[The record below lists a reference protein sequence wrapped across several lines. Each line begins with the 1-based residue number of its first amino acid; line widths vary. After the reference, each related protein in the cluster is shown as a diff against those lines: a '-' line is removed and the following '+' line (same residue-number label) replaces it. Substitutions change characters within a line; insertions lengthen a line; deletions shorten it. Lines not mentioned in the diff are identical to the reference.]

1 MAALPTAVYATSSIG
16 NSAQRWDCPE
26 FDKLYTKLSIWRTQS
41 KTLNN
46 LMG

>member
-1 MAALPTAVYATSSIG
+1 MAALLTAAYATSPICD
-16 NSAQRWDCPE
+16 SAQRWNCPE
-26 FDKLYTKLSIWRTQS
+26 FDKLYTKLNIWRTQS